1 MVLLD
6 MMNREF
12 ELNNAIEEMKRPE
25 TPPPPS
31 TASLR
36 DWFVGIA
43 LANTEIMKNVPPEN
57 VVKVAM
63 KIADDLMSALMSPRT
78 PSGSALKIKGVE
90 APVDVQRDIQEDVK
104 RDRATMPEMRVP
116 RRNSIL
122 PPPAIEVHSM
132 PTFGS
137 IELDTMAP
145 PVSAPKPHVEAG
157 RYSIVTPKPKAP

>member
-1 MVLLD
+1 

-57 VVKVAM
+57 VAKVAM
-63 KIADDLMSALMSPRT
+63 KIADDLMTALMSPRT
-78 PSGSALKIKGVE
+78 PSGTTLKVRDGEPAIELPLAAIE
-90 APVDVQRDIQEDVK
+90 AK
-104 RDRATMPEMRVP
+104 RERVTMPEIRAA
-116 RRNSIL
+116 RRSSIL
-122 PPPAIEVHSM
+122 PPPSDGM
-132 PTFGS
+132 PSLPPFGS
-137 IELDTMAP
+137 IGLETKAP
-145 PVSAPKPHVEAG
+145 PFGAPKPIVEAG